1 LHCAHSDGE
10 GGHRNLKCCVDCRES
25 SQVGSSED
33 WSCDGDDGG
42 GIAGDL
48 VVVGVL
54 CDPRVDLGA
63 DADEACRRAC
73 VSLSL
78 GRASTGKIPSGG
90 VDQCVHL
97 GGHLA
102 HLVRVVAQG
111 FQFQLQS
118 VGVLLTRVDD
128 VTNVVLILPALS
140 KGGFAGLCSVDCG
153 SVVRA
158 QVTQLDLRH
167 GCGHVSTWDPTVAS
181 SCSRQVR
188 AGVRVVCEDVDGCVA
203 LCDLALVVIW
213 KVAGVARCIDIV
225 LTILQSN

>member
-1 LHCAHSDGE
+1 M
-10 GGHRNLKCCVDCRES
+10 KCCVDNRES
-25 SQVGSSED
+25 SQVGSSEN
-33 WSCDGDDGG
+33 WSCDADDGG
-42 GIAGDL
+42 GVAGDL

-54 CDPRVDLGA
+54 HNPGVDLGA

-78 GRASTGKIPSGG
+78 GRASTGKIPPGG

-111 FQFQLQS
+111 FEFQLQS

-128 VTNVVLILPALS
+128 ITNVVLILPAIS

-158 QVTQLDLRH
+158 QVAQLDLRH
-167 GCGHVSTWDPTVAS
+167 GCSHVGTRDPAVAS
-181 SCSRQVR
+181 SRPRQVG
-188 AGVRVVCEDVDGCVA
+188 AGVGVV
-203 LCDLALVVIW
+203 
-213 KVAGVARCIDIV
+213 
-225 LTILQSN
+225 

>member
-1 LHCAHSDGE
+1 MFLTKDGGLHCAHSDGE
-10 GGHRNLKCCVDCRES
+10 GGHRNLKCCVDRRES

-48 VVVGVL
+48 VVVGVF
-54 CDPRVDLGA
+54 CDPGVDLGA

-78 GRASTGKIPSGG
+78 GRASTGKIPPGG

-97 GGHLA
+97 GCHLA
-102 HLVRVVAQG
+102 HLVRVVAQR
-111 FQFQLQS
+111 FQFQLQC

-128 VTNVVLILPALS
+128 ITNVVLILPAIS

-158 QVTQLDLRH
+158 QVAQLDLRH
-167 GCGHVSTWDPTVAS
+167 GCSHVGTRDPAVAS
-181 SCSRQVR
+181 SRPRQVG
-188 AGVRVVCEDVDGCVA
+188 AGVGVV
-203 LCDLALVVIW
+203 
-213 KVAGVARCIDIV
+213 
-225 LTILQSN
+225 